1 MTGSGSKTPKSK
13 DRTRQSKAGNS
24 ENRNMHLIFIFA
36 AALGFLI
43 LIPIMM
49 PPGLD
54 DSRAFKKL
62 AAAHVTIIEKN
73 SAWPYI

>member
-1 MTGSGSKTPKSK
+1 
-13 DRTRQSKAGNS
+13 
-24 ENRNMHLIFIFA
+24 MHLIFIFA

-54 DSRAFKKL
+54 DSRASKKL